1 MLLASDEGDYRSM
14 TKMTML
20 MMTMLIKMTMMT
32 LMTMLTMMTMLISL
46 MTMLQTES
54 SAWVQSA
61 NWFRYARGQEVEESM
76 RAISHPW
83 GNSDFD
89 SLFFMRGISHD
100 TDSVFDMTAVR
111 ELNFLV
117 S

>member
-1 MLLASDEGDYRSM
+1 MLLASDEGDYDRTM
-14 TKMTML
+14 TKMTMML
-20 MMTMLIKMTMMT
+20 MTMLIKMTMLTKVKM
-32 LMTMLTMMTMLISL
+32 LTMLTL

-89 SLFFMRGISHD
+89 SLFS
-100 TDSVFDMTAVR
+100 
-111 ELNFLV
+111 
-117 S
+117 

>member
-1 MLLASDEGDYRSM
+1 
-14 TKMTML
+14 
-20 MMTMLIKMTMMT
+20 
-32 LMTMLTMMTMLISL
+32 
-46 MTMLQTES
+46 
-54 SAWVQSA
+54 
-61 NWFRYARGQEVEESM
+61 M

>member
-20 MMTMLIKMTMMT
+20 MMTMLIKMTMLTKVKM
-32 LMTMLTMMTMLISL
+32 LTMLTL